1 MMRLTQRVRSFFRE
15 EAWDFP
21 EHERPVVAGSPAT
34 PEHALPLRI
43 AYAFVAI
50 LVGLTGGLGNALV
63 IVNIAGLQAGLAL
76 SAVQAAWL
84 PTAYVM
90 TNISANLLLIKLRQQ
105 YGLRVFTLIALGL
118 YALLS
123 LAYLLTADH
132 WLTLAVRAAS
142 GFVAASLTPLC
153 LFYVMQ
159 ALPGRWRVRGLILG
173 LGISQCAFPLAS
185 VISPWLSVSSHWQSI
200 FLLEAG
206 LAFLSFA
213 AVGAFR
219 LPPAEQQRVFEPLDF
234 LTFLLLGGS
243 LALIAAVLGL
253 GRLEEWFETQWILL
267 FLSLAL
273 PMLITA
279 LMLENGRSAPLLNLR
294 WLGSGDIACFALAIL
309 VARIVLAEQNVATGF
324 LTAMGGSGEDLRALS
339 LVIFVGSVAGV
350 IVSAITVNVEK
361 LVMPMMLAVT
371 AIAAATLA
379 VSSAT
384 SLEHLPWFY
393 LSQAVI
399 SFAAMFFLGPALVL
413 GITSA
418 LQKSGRELLSFIV
431 LFGVINSIG
440 ALTGQALFGSYI
452 DGIATVSRDWVLAHQ
467 NALRL
472 AAVLA
477 FLTAAYLAVLLAI
490 RIRQKLA
497 EIRREKQVSTNG
509 AAPFDT
515 VGPTKPQSGMQWH
528 PPTLSFQARVVLSA
542 IATAGA
548 ILLLVAVSPQGR
560 QAISMAWMFA
570 HTTYRFRCSAGVD

>member
-1 MMRLTQRVRSFFRE
+1 MMRLTRRVGSFFRE
-15 EAWDFP
+15 ETWDFP

-34 PEHALPLRI
+34 PEHAVTLRT
-43 AYAFVAI
+43 AYALVAI

-63 IVNIAGLQAGLAL
+63 MVNVTELQAGLAL
-76 SAVQAAWL
+76 SSVQAAWL
-84 PTAYVM
+84 PMAYAM

-105 YGLRVFTLIALGL
+105 YGLRVFTQLALGL

-123 LAYLLTADH
+123 LTHLLTADH
-132 WLTLAVRAAS
+132 WLTLAIRAAS
-142 GFVAASLTPLC
+142 GFVAAALTPLS

-159 ALPGRWRVRGLILG
+159 ALPGRWRIRGLILG

-185 VISPWLSVSSHWQSI
+185 VVSPWLSVSAHWQSI
-200 FLLEAG
+200 FLFEAG

-219 LPPAEQQRVFEPLDF
+219 LPPAERERAFEPLDF

-243 LALIAAVLGL
+243 LAMIAAVLGL
-253 GRLEEWFETQWILL
+253 GRLEGWFEAPWIIW

-273 PMLITA
+273 PVIITA
-279 LMLENGRSAPLLNLR
+279 LILENGRTTPLLNLR
-294 WLGSGDIACFALAIL
+294 WLGSGDIVRFGFAIL
-309 VARIVLAEQNVATGF
+309 MARIVLAEQNVATRF
-324 LTAMGGSGEDLRALS
+324 LTALGGSDEHLRTLS
-339 LVIFVGSVAGV
+339 IVTFVSAVVGV

-361 LVMPMMLAVT
+361 LAIPMTLAVT

-379 VSSAT
+379 DSSAT
-384 SLEHLPWFY
+384 SLDHLPWFY

-418 LQKSGRELLSFIV
+418 LQKGSRELLSFTV
-431 LFGVINSIG
+431 LFGAVNSMG
-440 ALTGQALFGSYI
+440 ALTGQALFGACI
-452 DGIATVSRDWVLAHQ
+452 DGIAIASQNWVLAQQ

-477 FLTAAYLAVLLAI
+477 FLTAAYLAVLLVI
-490 RIRQKLA
+490 RIRHKLA
-497 EIRREKQVSTNG
+497 EIRRDKHMSTNG
-509 AAPFDT
+509 AAHIDP
-515 VGPTKPQSGMQWH
+515 VGPTKRQSGMPWH

-542 IATAGA
+542 IATTGA
-548 ILLLVAVSPQGR
+548 ILLLVAVWPQER
-560 QAISMAWMFA
+560 
-570 HTTYRFRCSAGVD
+570 